1 MVSDHTVVGRLARG
15 RASGALLGGEIAR
28 GPVDEMLPPAQDDA
42 ASEPDLDLEGND
54 QHDVTPPSDPER
66 LSPELMQP
74 TLQKGTPAPH
84 NEHDPFLKDVEAGV
98 AMHPFTGAFVDPAHE
113 EAFAA
118 MLFRGALPFHM
129 LLMLVVIAICIYM
142 EFRVAPALRLLW
154 ISIFAFAALF
164 AICRVLLHFKTDAAS
179 GQRIGSRV
187 WTVGTL
193 ICIITDVYFDVAR
206 HELTCVP
213 TEEQFLVR
221 QL

>member
-1 MVSDHTVVGRLARG
+1 
-15 RASGALLGGEIAR
+15 
-28 GPVDEMLPPAQDDA
+28 MLPPAQDDA

-129 LLMLVVIAICIYM
+129 LLMLLFIAIVIYM
-142 EFRVAPALRLLW
+142 EFRVIPALRLLW
-154 ISIFAFAALF
+154 ISMFASTALF

-187 WTVGTL
+187 WTVGFL